1 MYTCNKTAY
10 FKEREARLLL
20 RYLRYR
26 ADGTIRD
33 ASCPALL
40 ILDDYSLHKCQWFS
54 ELADSFFIRI
64 VLVDGGMSTLG
75 NPGDVSSINKLIKS
89 GTRIGYTQFRLGAAG
104 CTLTKT
110 GKRPYPPRSMSASW
124 AMQSLVAIP
133 RRTIVRAFIACG
145 ILEQALACPLTPCPP
160 APLHSPCAATLA
172 HTYTVACPLCFV
184 CRRTSQSLRMPPS
197 A

>member
-1 MYTCNKTAY
+1 MDPRVKVFLCGTQVAATEQHIASLTNAEIFLFSDIRSLTNDQ
-10 FKEREARLLL
+10 FRELGLSMGLRNRIIRLLPQEEAIQH
-20 RYLRYR
+20 R
-26 ADGTIRD
+26 
-33 ASCPALL
+33 
-40 ILDDYSLHKCQWFS
+40 LHS
-54 ELADSFFIRI
+54 HA
-64 VLVDGGMSTLG
+64 
-75 NPGDVSSINKLIKS
+75 
-89 GTRIGYTQFRLGAAG
+89 
-104 CTLTKT
+104 KT